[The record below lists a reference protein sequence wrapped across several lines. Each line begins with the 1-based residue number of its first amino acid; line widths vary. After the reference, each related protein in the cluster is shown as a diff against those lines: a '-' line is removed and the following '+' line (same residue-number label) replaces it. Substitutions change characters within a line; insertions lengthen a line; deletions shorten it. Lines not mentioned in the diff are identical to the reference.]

1 MDFCETTKELWHIYF
16 SGEQQDLWA
25 ALKWLAPD
33 CVIIGTGAHEFYTK
47 VEDFA
52 QALNEEIA
60 ERKDIAFQF
69 KDLWCRQKAL
79 GEDACLVYGAVRIW
93 WESDDKSIFIDMD
106 SRFSVVYQR
115 IMGEWKIVLMHQS
128 VPNREQA
135 DGEYYPKALSEQLRK
150 AQDAANEFAK
160 LAEQDGL
167 TGLSNY
173 AMFQKRWQ
181 DWQDKDSWLFM
192 MDLDDFKSIN
202 DTYGHMEGNR
212 VLQEVAA
219 VLSTVTRSEDVVCR
233 MGGDEFLLL
242 CGGLQG
248 EEAAAKLARR
258 ILKNVNEG
266 SENARHPIRISIGG
280 TAVRYGEPVESA
292 IERADRALYEVKKTT
307 KNRFQLQ

>member
-1 MDFCETTKELWHIYF
+1 MDFCETTKKLWRIYF
-16 SGEQQDLWA
+16 SSEQQDVWT

-33 CVIIGTGAHEFYTK
+33 CVIIGTGAHEFYTNL
-47 VEDFA
+47 EDFA
-52 QALNEEIA
+52 RALNAEIA
-60 ERKDIAFQF
+60 ERKNIAFQF
-69 KDLWCRQKAL
+69 KDLWCRQQAL

-93 WESDDKSIFIDMD
+93 WESDDKNIYIDMD
-106 SRFSVVYQR
+106 SRFSLLYRR
-115 IMGEWKIVLMHQS
+115 IMGEWKIVLIHQS

-135 DGEYYPKALSEQLRK
+135 DGEYYPKTLSEQLKK
-150 AQDAANEFAK
+150 AQDAAHEFAK

-173 AMFQKRWQ
+173 TVFQKRWQ
-181 DWQDKDSWLFM
+181 EWQDKDSWLFM

-202 DTYGHMEGNR
+202 DTYGHIEGNR

-219 VLSTVTRSEDVVCR
+219 VLKAATRGGDVVCR

-242 CGGLQG
+242 CGGLKG

-258 ILKNVNEG
+258 ILRNVNEE
-266 SENARHPIRISIGG
+266 SENARHPVRISIGG
-280 TAVRYGEPVESA
+280 AAVRHGEPVESA